1 MSRRPTSLA
10 ENQTE
15 TPLLQVDDLSAGYG
29 KDAVVVDISL
39 RLRAGEIACIIGP
52 NGAGKSTLI
61 KAITKEAVM
70 LDGRVALRGQDITR
84 LGASEL
90 ARLGVGWVPQLNDV
104 FATLTVRENLE
115 MGGYLMPPRTVPER
129 IEEVLTLFPILRP
142 LEHRTAGKLSGGE
155 RKVLALGRALMPK
168 PSLLLLD
175 EPTASLS
182 PEMSH
187 MVLEDYISALAGQ
200 GVGVVL
206 VEQRAVAALKISDRG
221 YVLIGGRLSVEGR
234 ASELLERDD
243 MGSVFLGAQGG

>member
-1 MSRRPTSLA
+1 MA
-10 ENQTE
+10 DNQTE
-15 TPLLQVDDLSAGYG
+15 TPLLQVENLSAGYG
-29 KDAVVVDISL
+29 RDAVVVGVSL

-61 KAITKEAVM
+61 KAIANEAVT
-70 LDGRVALRGQDITR
+70 LGGRVVLRARDITR

-115 MGGYLMPPRTVPER
+115 MGGYLMPPRQVPER
-129 IEEVLTLFPILRP
+129 VEEVLRLFPILQP

-168 PSLLLLD
+168 PSILLLD
-175 EPTASLS
+175 EPTANLS
-182 PEMSH
+182 PEMSR
-187 MVLEDYISALAGQ
+187 MVLEDYIVALAAQ

-206 VEQRAVAALKISDRG
+206 VEQRAVAALKISDWG
-221 YVLIGGRLSVEGR
+221 YVMIGGRLTVEGR

-243 MGSVFLGAQGG
+243 MSNVFLGAQGS